1 MIRTVPLSAPWINQ
15 DDIDAVMAV
24 LQTSQLSIGPQ
35 VKAFEKAV
43 AERVGVKHAL
53 AVNSG
58 TSGLHLCLEA
68 LGIGEGDEVITSSFS
83 FVASANC
90 IIYTGATPVF
100 VDIEPE
106 TLAIDPAK
114 IEAAITEKTK
124 AIIPIDVFG
133 QPCRIEEISAIAR
146 KHNLALVQDSC
157 EAIGAVRNGKEVGGP
172 EYCDAAVFA
181 FYPNKQMTTGE
192 GGIVVTD
199 NDELARAIDSMRN
212 QGRDDAGTWMNHV
225 RVGYNYRLDEMS
237 AALGLSQVSRLDA
250 ILDHR
255 ENVARMYSERLADV
269 PGVTVPN
276 VLPETTRMSWFVYVI
291 QLDEGIDKTDVI
303 AQLDARGVPRRPYFS
318 PIHLQPIYREMY
330 GYQGGEFP
338 VTEAV
343 AQRTLA
349 IPFYSLMPEDEVDYV
364 CEQIREVVPTKF

>member
-1 MIRTVPLSAPWINQ
+1 MTRTVPLSAPWITQ
-15 DDIDAVMAV
+15 EDIDAVLAV
-24 LQTSQLSIGPQ
+24 LQTSHLSIGPK
-35 VKAFEKAV
+35 VKAFEQAV
-43 AERVGVKHAL
+43 ADRVGVKHAL

-58 TSGLHLCLEA
+58 TSGLHLILES
-68 LGIGEGDEVITSSFS
+68 LGIGEGDEVITTPFS

-90 IIYTGATPVF
+90 IIYTGAKPVF
-100 VDIEPE
+100 VDIDAN

-114 IEAAITEKTK
+114 IEAAISDRTK
-124 AIIPIDVFG
+124 AIIPVDVFG
-133 QPCRIEEISAIAR
+133 EPCPIEEIHAIAK
-146 KHNLALVQDSC
+146 KHNLAVVQDSC

-172 EYCDAAVFA
+172 EFCDAAVFA

-199 NDELARAIDSMRN
+199 NDDLARAIDSYRN

-237 AALGLSQVSRLDA
+237 AALGLSQVSRLDS

-255 ENVARMYSERLADV
+255 ENVARLYGEKLADV
-269 PGVTVPN
+269 PGITVPT
-276 VLPETTRMSWFVYVI
+276 VSPETTRMSWFVYVI
-291 QLDEGIDKTDVI
+291 QLEDGIDKSDVI
-303 AQLDARGVPRRPYFS
+303 AKLDARGVPSRPYFS
-318 PIHLQPIYREMY
+318 PIHLQPIYRELF
-330 GYQGGEFP
+330 GFEGGEFP

-343 AQRTLA
+343 SERTLA

-364 CEQIREVVPTKF
+364 CEQIRAVFAN